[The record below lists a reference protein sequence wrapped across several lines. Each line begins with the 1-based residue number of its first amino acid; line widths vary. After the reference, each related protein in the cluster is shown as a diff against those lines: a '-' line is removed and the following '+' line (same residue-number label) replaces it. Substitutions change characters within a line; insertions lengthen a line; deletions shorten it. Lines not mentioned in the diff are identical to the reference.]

1 MTAKQSSP
9 IRALEFYSGI
19 GAFAQAAQAHDIEI
33 VAAFDQSQ
41 WANQVYAQNYK
52 QKPVSR
58 NLDSISIK
66 DIPEADL
73 WWLSPP
79 CTPYSRRGEQKD
91 TADPRAKSFLHLI
104 EFMVRKKPPVILLE
118 NVEGFLN
125 SKMAEHL
132 RQTLHRIDY
141 QVEVIRLCPTMF
153 GVPMLRPRI
162 YFIATRVDRAFS
174 PLLPPPQPTTRMSI
188 SQFVDSSLNYSPAGK
203 DLLLNAADASKYE
216 PVLNV
221 VDLRDIN
228 DVANYLICF
237 TSGYFRCR
245 KASGS
250 LLRLDNGRLR
260 FFSPKEILS
269 LLRFSPEF
277 SLSDLELPICYRL
290 VGNSVDVR
298 AIDYLLS
305 SVLQNNFSILAKLE

>member
-1 MTAKQSSP
+1 MTAKRSTP

-19 GAFAQAAQAHDIEI
+19 GAFSQAAKHHGIEV

-41 WANQVYAQNYK
+41 WANQVYQLNNRH
-52 QKPVSR
+52 KPSSR

-91 TADPRAKSFLHLI
+91 MSDPRAKSFLHLI
-104 EFMVRKKPPVILLE
+104 EFMVQKQPATILLE
-118 NVEGFLN
+118 NVEGFLH
-125 SKMAEHL
+125 SKMYEHL
-132 RQTLHRIDY
+132 CQTLQSNGYLVDSIK
-141 QVEVIRLCPTMF
+141 LCPTMF

-162 YFIATRVDRAFS
+162 FVVAILVDEETRTLDSVLRPIVAAPQAPSAKPLSNFIDYG
-174 PLLPPPQPTTRMSI
+174 
-188 SQFVDSSLNYSPAGK
+188 LNEASAP
-203 DLLLNAADASKYE
+203 DLLLSDAEAEKYE

-221 VDLRDIN
+221 VNLKDASDAEQY
-228 DVANYLICF
+228 VICF
-237 TSGYFRCR
+237 TSGYYRCR

-250 LLRLDNGRLR
+250 LLRLESGRLR
-260 FFSPKEILS
+260 FFSPEEILA
-269 LLRFSPEF
+269 LLGFSSDF
-277 SLSDLELPICYRL
+277 SLSDLALPICYRL

-298 AIDYLLS
+298 AIDYLLANA
-305 SVLQNNFSILAKLE
+305 LQ